1 MTRPKKERKVI
12 VCDELDFSWH
22 KEQTVVLLRLH
33 KEGKN
38 IQQIASRFR
47 RPKEEILIAL
57 IGLLPQHELAEML
70 RDCWG
75 VKNNDKPKKFEC
87 ID

>member
-1 MTRPKKERKVI
+1 MTRPKVERKVI

-22 KEQTVVLLRLH
+22 KHQTKILLQLH
-33 KEGKN
+33 KEGKTIQN
-38 IQQIASRFR
+38 IANRFR

-57 IGLLPQHELAEML
+57 IGLLPHSELAVML
-70 RDCWG
+70 GRHWSARND
-75 VKNNDKPKKFEC
+75 DKPKEFEC

>member
-1 MTRPKKERKVI
+1 MTRPKVERKVI
-12 VCDELDFSWH
+12 VCDEYDFSWH
-22 KEQTVVLLRLH
+22 KQQTKVILQLH

-38 IQQIASRFR
+38 LQQIANRFR

-57 IGLLPQHELAEML
+57 IGLLPQSELAAML
-70 RDCWG
+70 GSCWDARNG
-75 VKNNDKPKKFEC
+75 DKKTFEC